1 MSEATVREL
10 RNHGGA
16 VIERV
21 LSGETVTITRDGE
34 PVAELRPLGRRP
46 LSREA
51 MLQRFRNL
59 PPIDV
64 EAFRA
69 DVDSMVD
76 QSL

>member
-1 MSEATVREL
+1 MSEATIREL
-10 RNHGGA
+10 RNNGGA

-21 LSGETVTITRDGE
+21 LAGERITITRDGE

-46 LSREA
+46 VSREV
-51 MLQRFRNL
+51 MLERFRRL
-59 PPIDV
+59 PPIDA